1 VPFTLIWLF
10 QLSAVNAEEREVACK
25 SLAGCLVDEPEAA
38 LDFVLTHGAVPT
50 LLARLVDH
58 APEVAVAACGCL
70 RNAVLVGDAVF
81 VAHVVALNGVTPL
94 LAAVPR
100 AHAAALAALDDA
112 ARAVQLDL
120 LAELVALV
128 GYLCEFSDAV
138 ARQLA
143 SARDFLALLLAYVVD
158 EPLALA
164 SAGVP
169 IAAAQ
174 FLYTLIDDNDS
185 CSAILVDLCPDL
197 AETLV
202 ARIHAACAAQHQQ
215 LLLATLLAGLLY
227 SIALQRGAPFEPVLE
242 AISAPIDSALQLN
255 TAASFAA
262 IVAALAPLVDAAG
275 PDVAPDEWI
284 TATMSPAVRAQLWQ
298 WRGAM
303 NAVRTAITLWTNVI
317 GEASDSVAD
326 VSELSDSLRGRAQ
339 AWLGALLV
347 RCSVPPSV
355 GELLAAHPYLA
366 SPLLDLEID
375 NFGFIQLLAV
385 RAVNNTLFVL
395 GIDQLGR
402 EPQRVWDFCVRLALK
417 SAAGTAAS
425 GEESALATQLDA
437 YVLCSASTAVLW
449 TLLRAEHAQ
458 QQSPRVVAS
467 GEQLAALRE
476 ILSVDPT
483 NVPAELVGDEA
494 DEVSS
499 LVSLLTNVVG
509 TLGTLGAR
517 AVPDVEHAVA
527 TAQALARLLTLFGS
541 DGALVAEVLN
551 ALMDCFAEDDYNE
564 ALKPFRF
571 VDSLRSFAPHVQQL
585 VQAAANAHDD
595 RLAERLQET
604 LENTLAFIEY
614 KATR

>member
-1 VPFTLIWLF
+1 
-10 QLSAVNAEEREVACK
+10 LSAVNAEDREVACK
-25 SLAGCLVDEPEAA
+25 SLAGCLVDEPDAA
-38 LDFVLTHGAVPT
+38 LDFLLTHGAVST

-70 RNAVLVGDAVF
+70 RNAVLVGDAAF
-81 VAHVVALNGVTPL
+81 VAHVIALNGVTPL

-100 AHAAALAALDDA
+100 AHAAAIAALDDN
-112 ARAVQLDL
+112 ARSVQFDL

-128 GYLCEFSDAV
+128 GYLCEFSDA
-138 ARQLA
+138 ATQLLG
-143 SARDFLALLLAYVVD
+143 SAREFLALLLSYVVD
-158 EPLALA
+158 EQLALV

-174 FLYTLIDDNDS
+174 FLYTLIDDNEA
-185 CSAILVDLCPDL
+185 CSAILVEVRPDL
-197 AETLV
+197 ADTLV
-202 ARIHAACAAQHQQ
+202 ARIHAACAAQQP
-215 LLLATLLAGLLY
+215 LLATLLAGLLY

-242 AISAPIDSALQLN
+242 AIAVPIDSALQLN
-255 TAASFAA
+255 TSTSFAA
-262 IVAALAPLVDAAG
+262 IAAALAPLVSAAG
-275 PDVAPDEWI
+275 PEVAPDEWI
-284 TATMSPAVRAQLWQ
+284 AATVSPAVRAQMTQ
-298 WRGAM
+298 WRSSM
-303 NAVRTAITLWTNVI
+303 TAVRTAITLWTNVI
-317 GEASDSVAD
+317 SEATDSVAD
-326 VSELSDSLRGRAQ
+326 MSELSDSLRGRAQ
-339 AWLGALLV
+339 AWLGALLL
-347 RCSVPPSV
+347 RCTVPPSV
-355 GELLAAHPYLA
+355 GELVAAHPYLA

-402 EPQRVWDFCVRLALK
+402 EPQRVWDFGVRLALK
-417 SAAGTAAS
+417 GAAGTAPS
-425 GEESALATQLDA
+425 NEESALVTQLDA
-437 YVLCSASTAVLW
+437 YALCTASTAMLW

-458 QQSPRVVAS
+458 QQSPHVVPS
-467 GEQLAALRE
+467 GEQLVALRE
-476 ILSVDPT
+476 ILSVDPS
-483 NVPAELVGDEA
+483 NVPSELVGDEA
-494 DEVSS
+494 DETSS
-499 LVSLLTNVVG
+499 LASLLTNVVG
-509 TLGTLGAR
+509 TLGKLGAR

-571 VDSLRSFAPHVQQL
+571 VDSLRSFAPHIQQL
-585 VQAAANAHDD
+585 VQVAANAQDET
-595 RLAERLQET
+595 LAERLQET